1 MYSNRSIRREAIVYK
16 KLMRRGVRRALLA
29 IGISVPAMLI
39 NCVGDNSSIPD
50 GSIGPDASDA
60 TGNDVVTTDTGT
72 CTPGCVGDAST
83 LRACNGNT
91 PTDTAC
97 NLGCLPTTTAHC
109 GVFNP
114 TGFVEPGDFNP
125 VGLKDFDPFAADA
138 GNGAAFTGGP
148 SYVFHT
154 DTGQIEDV
162 SNGLDNGMIR
172 PANASAAVM
181 TVDGPTGIGYRLA
194 SDDAGA
200 NKLGIFVFKDLYFR
214 GGEFHFTGPNPVA
227 FVAQKDMLISG
238 VINVAD
244 TGNGG
249 AGPGCFGAAGGG
261 VGAAYNTSAGGLGGG
276 GGGIQGTSSGS
287 GGGGGGSGAAGGVG
301 GNNEPGSGVGELHG
315 GDAGAPFSG
324 GFDPL
329 LGGGGGGG
337 GGGQYNGSGGA
348 GGGALALFANGTI
361 TITQGA
367 GKQSGVNAGG
377 CGAAGN
383 GTFYMN
389 GGGGAGGAILM
400 QAPIVIAIGDA
411 GLAAN
416 GGSGGCGSALG
427 GVRGMISATP
437 APGSGAGGVCA
448 AGGNGGAGSTAA
460 TAGQTPSS
468 AGYGGGG
475 GGGVGRIQIAT
486 YASFVADGGFVL
498 SPPPA
503 FVPLP
508 VE

>member
-1 MYSNRSIRREAIVYK
+1 MWCVMFVQRN
-16 KLMRRGVRRALLA
+16 LMKRGSRRALL
-29 IGISVPAMLI
+29 GIAVAAPAMLM
-39 NCVGDNSSIPD
+39 NCVGGDSSLPD
-50 GSIGPDASDA
+50 GSIGPDASDV
-60 TGNDVVTTDTGT
+60 TMGNDVVTTDTGT
-72 CTPGCVGDAST
+72 CTPGCVADAST

-91 PTDTAC
+91 PTDTPC
-97 NLGCLPTTTAHC
+97 NLGCLSNTTAHC

-114 TGFVEPGDFNP
+114 TGFVEPDDFNP
-125 VGLKDFDPFAADA
+125 TGLKDFDPFAADA
-138 GNGAAFTGGP
+138 GNSATIGGP
-148 SYVFHT
+148 FSYVFHT

-162 SNGLDNGMIR
+162 SNGIDNGPIR
-172 PANASAAVM
+172 PANATASVM

-194 SDDAGA
+194 SDEGGA
-200 NKLGIFVFKDLYFR
+200 NKLGIFVFKDLYLR

-227 FVAQKDMLISG
+227 FVAQQDMLISG

-244 TGNGG
+244 TGL
-249 AGPGCFGAAGGG
+249 ADVGCYAAAGGG
-261 VGAAYNTSAGGLGGG
+261 AGASYNTSASGLGGG
-276 GGGIQGTSSGS
+276 GGGTQGSSSGS
-287 GGGGGGSGAAGGVG
+287 GGGGGGSGAMGAVG
-301 GNNEPGSGVGELHG
+301 GNNEPGSGAGELHG
-315 GDAGAPFSG
+315 GAGGAPFSG

-329 LGGGGGGG
+329 LGGGGAGG

-389 GGGGAGGAILM
+389 GGGGAGGAILV
-400 QAPIVIAIGDA
+400 QAPTVIGIGDA

-416 GGSGGCGSALG
+416 GGSGGCNSTLG
-427 GVRGMISATP
+427 GVRGTISLTP
-437 APGSGAGGVCA
+437 APGSAAGGACA
-448 AGGNGGAGSTAA
+448 AGGNGGAGTTAA

-468 AGYGGGG
+468 TGYGGGG

-486 YASFVADGGFVL
+486 HTSYVVDGGFVL
-498 SPPPA
+498 SPPPSV
-503 FVPLP
+503 VPLP
-508 VE
+508 IE